1 MAYHTTP
8 IHLERR
14 QLDNQLVD
22 KRSGQPLAAFH
33 VSPGVAE
40 LPLTDANL
48 HMRRETEDARRGLWR
63 TRIKDYRFAFPGAF
77 SLKWAFRSAHI
88 SLANGAHQSVGTPA
102 VGPRSR
108 SSGPPPLLATPT
120 PRSSTSP
127 PHPSCNYDQLGK
139 ARNDR
144 LGDQS
149 HT

>member
-48 HMRRETEDARRGLWR
+48 HMRRETEDARRGLLENSHQRLPLRFSWR
-63 TRIKDYRFAFPGAF
+63 LFIEMGVPQR
-77 SLKWAFRSAHI
+77 
-88 SLANGAHQSVGTPA
+88 
-102 VGPRSR
+102 
-108 SSGPPPLLATPT
+108 
-120 PRSSTSP
+120 
-127 PHPSCNYDQLGK
+127 PH
-139 ARNDR
+139 R
-144 LGDQS
+144 LG
-149 HT
+149 